1 MYQVNADVVRE
12 AVLAV
17 AHAEYRLRQ
26 AWASADSET
35 FQVGPAAFAHA
46 VLPCGKTMRQL
57 WDAKQRAIGNLTG
70 GVLGAAPGRIRAQA
84 VQMAYGIAKQG
95 TPVCATALD
104 RQISHILALGE
115 RPEGGPPNGGAP
127 HVFGRCC
134 PQTGTQGHDTRRV
147 ACSSLPGPMPRQD
160 EARAQCYVRVV
171 ALDAPGGSG

>member
-70 GVLGAAPGRIRAQA
+70 GVLGAAPAGFGRKRSRWLTASPSRAPRSARRRSTARSATFWHSVKDQRGARRMAALPTCLGGVALRQARRGMTPAASPAQA
-84 VQMAYGIAKQG
+84 FPDRCPAKMK
-95 TPVCATALD
+95 
-104 RQISHILALGE
+104 R
-115 RPEGGPPNGGAP
+115 GPSAM
-127 HVFGRCC
+127 C
-134 PQTGTQGHDTRRV
+134 
-147 ACSSLPGPMPRQD
+147 
-160 EARAQCYVRVV
+160 
-171 ALDAPGGSG
+171 GS